1 MKYFFCDWNKLWILW
16 VHFLLLYQYLS
27 NYSWILTSNVRQMN
41 FVRKLHG
48 NIYLTLVKKAWK
60 ITIIVPS
67 TRNSALWKSKVKV
80 GFPVEVPIH
89 RFIIKS
95 NVNPLARRGCKLSR
109 FNLQPLFMWFTNY
122 NIKSEII
129 RVVSILQY
137 FTADHKFQ

>member
-1 MKYFFCDWNKLWILW
+1 MEI
-16 VHFLLLYQYLS
+16 
-27 NYSWILTSNVRQMN
+27 ILTYTGRSWKKARGKLKENWKKLESSLKERWKN

-48 NIYLTLVKKAWK
+48 NIYLTHVKKAWK

-89 RFIIKS
+89 RNIIKS
-95 NVNPLARRGCKLSR
+95 YVNPLAIRGCKLSR

-129 RVVSILQY
+129 RVVSIHQY
-137 FTADHKFQ
+137 FTAKMFQ